1 MVDIMKYCILF
12 CKIVDVTVDAEGN
25 IYLIINKETKSN
37 VSLEILNKFWK
48 NKDVG
53 IIIYELIRMRRDDS
67 GKRISI
73 FEQRDRETDKEE
85 QATSTQSVE
94 ENSSN
99 NTREI
104 L

>member
-1 MVDIMKYCILF
+1 MKYCILF

-53 IIIYELIRMRRDDS
+53 IIIYELIRMRRDNT
-67 GKRISI
+67 GTRIRF
-73 FEQRDRETDKEE
+73 FEQRDRETDEEE
-85 QATSTQSVE
+85 QAASSQAVE
-94 ENSSN
+94 EDSSN
-99 NTREI
+99 NTRKT